1 MIGAMLLSS
10 KFRCVAL
17 STLLWFST
25 TASSETLEGLVISV
39 ADGDTLTLQVG
50 EQRYRIRLSEIDT
63 PEREQPWG
71 DEAKSAL
78 VSKVEAKRVLVTI
91 SDTDQY
97 GRKVGKVWLNGRDI
111 NRELVSEG
119 YSWVYERYL
128 VDKTLLNDQDLA
140 KSEKKGLWSSP
151 EPIPPWQWRRR

>member
-1 MIGAMLLSS
+1 MIGPMLVIS
-10 KFRCVAL
+10 KFRWVAL

-25 TASSETLEGLVISV
+25 TASSEILEGLVISV

-50 EQRYRIRLSEIDT
+50 DRRYRIRLSEIDT
-63 PEREQPWG
+63 PERDQPWG
-71 DEAKSAL
+71 NEAKSAL
-78 VSKVEAKRVLVTI
+78 VSKVEAKRVRVTI

-97 GRKVGKVWLNGRDI
+97 GRKVGKVWLNERDI

-119 YSWVYERYL
+119 HSWVYERYL
-128 VDKTLLNDQDLA
+128 VDKTLLNDQDVA
-140 KSEKKGLWSSP
+140 RSEERGLWSSP

>member
-17 STLLWFST
+17 STLLWCST